1 MANNFGRVNVSVT
14 ASTGGLTAGLSRASK
29 QLKGFKSSVGSLS
42 GVMGSLGGS
51 MGTLLPLFGAFATA
65 GGAIAALSSAASAA
79 EQLHNM
85 SMELG
90 MAAGEL
96 QVLQQVAAEVGVSQ
110 EAMVMGLRRTARMVG
125 ELAQGTPSAVKAFA
139 QLGLTMQDMAGL
151 TTAQQF
157 ELIAQRIASLPPHMQ
172 AAAAIDIFGRS
183 GQGLLNFIRQGSESI
198 SEVDALLT
206 QLGVKM
212 SGEQVAAIEQM
223 NDALGRL
230 SLPMQ
235 GFINQFLAELAPA
248 VTAVAEILM
257 EFFTQSNNGF
267 SYASTAATIMT
278 AVLKGLVIV
287 GSLLVGTYQ
296 IFQGILLGIGS
307 AATVAFG
314 VMAEAIGSVLEYL
327 GQIIPGLSA
336 VGQGIKAFG
345 KDAQRMGDALG
356 DEASASF
363 MRGIRNFEDPTQG
376 FDQRMAEAQQRAA
389 QAAVPPV
396 QVAAEVAG
404 QSIAKAIG
412 ASTKD
417 LKAIVAGSSEGEA
430 FRNSLARGADPRL
443 DVKEESKRTADAT
456 ERTADA
462 VEEMANGGLAGIP
475 VAAIMV

>member
-29 QLKGFKSSVGSLS
+29 QLQGFKSSVGSLS
-42 GVMGSLGGS
+42 GVIGSLGGS
-51 MGTLLPLFGAFATA
+51 MGTLLPVFGAFATV
-65 GGAIAALSSAASAA
+65 GGAIAALTSATHAA

-85 SMELG
+85 SQELG
-90 MAAGEL
+90 IAAGEI
-96 QVLQQVAAEVGVSQ
+96 QVLQQVAAEAGVSQ
-110 EAMVMGLRRTARMVG
+110 DAMTMAFRRTARMIG

-151 TTAQQF
+151 TLAQQF
-157 ELIAQRIASLPPHMQ
+157 ELIAQRIAALPPHMQ

-183 GQGLLNFIRQGSESI
+183 GQGLLNFVRQGSQSI
-198 SEVDALLT
+198 GEVDALLT

-223 NDALGRL
+223 GDAIGRL

-257 EFFTQSNNGF
+257 DFFTQSTNGF

-278 AVLKGLVIV
+278 GVLKGLVVV

-296 IFQGILLGIGS
+296 IFQAVLLGIGS
-307 AATVAFG
+307 AATIAFG
-314 VMAEAIGSVLEYL
+314 VMAEAIGRVLEYL
-327 GQIIPGLSA
+327 GQIIPGLTA
-336 VGQGIKAFG
+336 VGQGIRAFG
-345 KDAQRMGDALG
+345 EDAQRMGDALG
-356 DEASASF
+356 DEAAESF
-363 MRGIRNFEDPTQG
+363 MRGVRNFEDPTQG
-376 FDQRMAEAQQRAA
+376 FDQRMAEAQQRATE
-389 QAAVPPV
+389 AAVPPV
-396 QVAAEVAG
+396 QEAASAAG

-417 LKAIVAGSSEGEA
+417 LKAIVLGSSEGES
-430 FRNSLARGADPRL
+430 FRNSLARGGDPRL

-462 VEEMANGGLAGIP
+462 VEELASSGMSGLA
-475 VAAIMV
+475 VAAITV